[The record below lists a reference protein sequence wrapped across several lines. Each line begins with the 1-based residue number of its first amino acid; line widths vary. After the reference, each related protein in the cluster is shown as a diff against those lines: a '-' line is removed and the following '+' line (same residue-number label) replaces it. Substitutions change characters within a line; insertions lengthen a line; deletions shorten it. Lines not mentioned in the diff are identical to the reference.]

1 MAKTRQHVPLRVP
14 SGWTGEARALVLQL
28 ERLLD
33 EIYALLGQ
41 DNGGGGGGTAGVSD
55 VAWDSANKRIT
66 QEKEGTVSNVVAVST
81 LKTAMELEKGDV
93 GLGNVENKSG
103 ATIRSEMTL
112 AEVIAALGYTPPQQ
126 DTTYSSLPAESG
138 GTALSLVTTGEKYAW
153 NSVSPHVGGYT
164 WGELNGL

>member
-41 DNGGGGGGTAGVSD
+41 ENGGGGPAGVSD
-55 VAWDSANKRIT
+55 VAWDSVNKRIT

-81 LKTAMELEKGDV
+81 LKTAMELAKGDV

-112 AEVIAALGYTPPQQ
+112 AEVVAALGYTPPQQ

-138 GTALSLVTTGEKYAW
+138 GTAVSLVTTGEKYAW
-153 NSVSPHVGGYT
+153 NSLAPVHVGAYT